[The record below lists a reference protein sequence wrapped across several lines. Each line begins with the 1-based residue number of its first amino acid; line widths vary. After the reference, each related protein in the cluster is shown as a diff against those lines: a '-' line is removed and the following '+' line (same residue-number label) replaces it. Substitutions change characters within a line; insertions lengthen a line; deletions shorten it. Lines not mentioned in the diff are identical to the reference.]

1 MEEDLSSS
9 FPLIIA
15 GIASL
20 FVYVVAAAAAV
31 LEEEEYAAYVNVAAQ
46 VIASSL
52 VSFRSRKHGLD
63 GNDDD
68 NLRVSRRRLILWDRD
83 RASRCIEQD
92 YLGTAPSFGLDDFK
106 RIFRVSRST
115 YDSLKRYL
123 IGADGFFR
131 EGLDVTGRKRVGT
144 DSKILIALK
153 YLGYGCSVNAF
164 RDYFQLGESTA
175 MLAVKKFTSCISTSP
190 FQKKYFSFFTSSDA
204 KKVERLHHR
213 KHGVR
218 GMLGS
223 LDCSHFVW
231 GNCPVAHHGQFQ
243 GKEGKPTI
251 VVETLADHNLYAWHA
266 VFGYC
271 GTLNDLSIW
280 DSSYLLQSL
289 CDGSFS
295 DLDFPFKIGGE
306 LFEELW
312 MLVDGI
318 YPSLARFVKPISVP
332 VGKREALFAMWQES
346 KRKDIERFFGV
357 FKRKYWW
364 FNRPIPF
371 GYMEDII
378 HVFYCCV
385 ILHNIAV
392 TERLNAGEEEVE
404 SDSFYDCVQDAVD
417 CAGAHGETQLERLAR
432 EYVLREEEDIHQR
445 NLDINFLAGLGIN
458 VLDSSLAGDM
468 TRLEVL
474 PQLERVAQVRWSH
487 LYNVSHHN
495 RLTKAIMKEL
505 KTQYNEY
512 KKNLV
517 TNN

>member
-20 FVYVVAAAAAV
+20 LVYVVAAAAAV

-190 FQKKYFSFFTSSDA
+190 FQKKYFSFFT
-204 KKVERLHHR
+204 
-213 KHGVR
+213 
-218 GMLGS
+218 
-223 LDCSHFVW
+223 
-231 GNCPVAHHGQFQ
+231 
-243 GKEGKPTI
+243 
-251 VVETLADHNLYAWHA
+251 
-266 VFGYC
+266 
-271 GTLNDLSIW
+271 
-280 DSSYLLQSL
+280 
-289 CDGSFS
+289 
-295 DLDFPFKIGGE
+295 
-306 LFEELW
+306 
-312 MLVDGI
+312 
-318 YPSLARFVKPISVP
+318 
-332 VGKREALFAMWQES
+332 
-346 KRKDIERFFGV
+346 
-357 FKRKYWW
+357 
-364 FNRPIPF
+364 
-371 GYMEDII
+371 
-378 HVFYCCV
+378 
-385 ILHNIAV
+385 
-392 TERLNAGEEEVE
+392 
-404 SDSFYDCVQDAVD
+404 
-417 CAGAHGETQLERLAR
+417 
-432 EYVLREEEDIHQR
+432 
-445 NLDINFLAGLGIN
+445 
-458 VLDSSLAGDM
+458 
-468 TRLEVL
+468 
-474 PQLERVAQVRWSH
+474 
-487 LYNVSHHN
+487 
-495 RLTKAIMKEL
+495 
-505 KTQYNEY
+505 
-512 KKNLV
+512 
-517 TNN
+517 